1 MIIVDKE
8 TWRKKMITIERA
20 SELVFD
26 LASLGKREEAIDLFC
41 HFVDFFQLSNDD
53 CDKDTIEM
61 FARLCKYQIA
71 SNMEIIE

>member
-1 MIIVDKE
+1 M
-8 TWRKKMITIERA
+8 
-20 SELVFD
+20 FD